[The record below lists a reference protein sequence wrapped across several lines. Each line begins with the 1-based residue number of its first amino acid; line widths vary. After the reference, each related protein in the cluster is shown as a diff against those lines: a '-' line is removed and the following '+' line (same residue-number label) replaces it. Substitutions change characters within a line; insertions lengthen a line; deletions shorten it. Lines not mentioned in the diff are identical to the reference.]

1 MNKNIPEYYY
11 ENGYLDNKIQEIQA
25 KSQNINGAAFAFVTD
40 IHVAKNAMHSQYIIK
55 EIMNNTPVEN
65 VFFGGD
71 AIDTYGKKES
81 CLKQI
86 EEIKAYADV
95 IGDRFYPVRGNHDF
109 GICDGPDDGGVGFTL
124 DEPTSRDLIVR
135 PGSANMHD
143 VPGKCFYYV
152 DDAERKI
159 RYIILDGYEIVIP
172 GDHPWGVKDK
182 ILQDQYEW
190 LLNDALN
197 VDDYTIFVFAH
208 APGDKKIN
216 SWAPEMIP
224 VTELLRAYN
233 SRNSYRLNND
243 VAMLYTDFKN
253 ATSTVAAFI
262 CGHNHIDDSNQEGG
276 LLVIS
281 TVGDSLYQ
289 EPNAPE
295 RKKDTLSEHGF
306 DIFVVDKDSRSLS
319 AIRIGAGESREWEY

>member
-1 MNKNIPEYYY
+1 MTNDEYTH
-11 ENGYLDNKIQEIQA
+11 LQKMWL
-25 KSQNINGAAFAFVTD
+25 
-40 IHVAKNAMHSQYIIK
+40 NA
-55 EIMNNTPVEN
+55 T
-65 VFFGGD
+65 
-71 AIDTYGKKES
+71 
-81 CLKQI
+81 
-86 EEIKAYADV
+86 
-95 IGDRFYPVRGNHDF
+95 
-109 GICDGPDDGGVGFTL
+109 
-124 DEPTSRDLIVR
+124 
-135 PGSANMHD
+135 
-143 VPGKCFYYV
+143 
-152 DDAERKI
+152 
-159 RYIILDGYEIVIP
+159 
-172 GDHPWGVKDK
+172 GVKEGSWVK
-182 ILQDQYEW
+182 VLRAVKNHESGW
-190 LLNDALN
+190 
-197 VDDYTIFVFAH
+197 
-208 APGDKKIN
+208 GN